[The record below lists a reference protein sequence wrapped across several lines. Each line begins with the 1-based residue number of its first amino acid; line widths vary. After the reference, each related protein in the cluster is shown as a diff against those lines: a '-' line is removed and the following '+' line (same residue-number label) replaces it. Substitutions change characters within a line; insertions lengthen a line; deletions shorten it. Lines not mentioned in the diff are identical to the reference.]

1 MSSLQEQLIARR
13 PECFESGTS
22 DRSFIEFQLTPGTRQ
37 GFAMAQLL
45 HYTLEPEA
53 GAVPD
58 APSER
63 LTLAFSTVDVVILGA
78 RLVHLSNLLCE
89 HKLAVVRPVS
99 GRYSHLNPDHAWVA
113 EILVRRLDKSG
124 GAAG

>member
-37 GFAMAQLL
+37 GFAIAQLL

-53 GAVPD
+53 DAVPAWD
-58 APSER
+58 HGMAPVPAR
-63 LTLAFSTVDVVILGA
+63 NGAPVRWLGPQA
-78 RLVHLSNLLCE
+78 
-89 HKLAVVRPVS
+89 K
-99 GRYSHLNPDHAWVA
+99 
-113 EILVRRLDKSG
+113 
-124 GAAG
+124 